1 MIKKLDRYIIK
12 KFIGT
17 FIFAILLIITIVIIF
32 DISEKIDDF
41 MEKKAPLYD
50 IIFVYYL
57 NFIPYFVNLFS
68 PLFTFIA
75 VIFFTSK
82 MAAKTEII
90 AILSSGVSFNRIMRP
105 YIISAALIGI
115 FSYYLTN
122 FLIPPTNQMRLDFEA
137 KYIRRQHR
145 DNDYNIHKQVEPQKY
160 VSLNTFNAGTNEGYE
175 LNYAIFS
182 NGEMKY
188 NLAANTI
195 RWDSLRKCWKLQDLY
210 IRNIEGMNER
220 IRHVATLDTVLNF
233 KPDDLDKKVN
243 NIDAM
248 NYFQLNSFIKKEEMR
263 GSDSIIYFQLEKHKR
278 AANPFS
284 TIILTLIGFSLASRK
299 VRGGIGMH
307 IGLGLILS
315 FSYILFMQVTTTF
328 ATNGNLHPMIAVW
341 IPNVIYG
348 LISVFLISKAPK

>member
-1 MIKKLDRYIIK
+1 MIKKIDRYIIR

-57 NFIPYFVNLFS
+57 NFVPYFVNLFS

-90 AILSSGVSFNRIMRP
+90 AILSSGVSFKRIMRP
-105 YIISAALIGI
+105 YMISAVLIGM

-122 FLIPPTNQMRLDFEA
+122 FLIPPTNQVRLDFEA

-160 VSLNTFNAGTNEGYE
+160 ICLNTFNAGTNEGYE
-175 LNYAIFS
+175 LDYATYS

-188 NLAANTI
+188 NLMANKI
-195 RWDSLRKCWKLQDLY
+195 QWDTVRKLWKLQDLY
-210 IRNIEGMNER
+210 IRKIDGMKED
-220 IRHVATLDTVLNF
+220 IRH
-233 KPDDLDKKVN
+233 
-243 NIDAM
+243 
-248 NYFQLNSFIKKEEMR
+248 
-263 GSDSIIYFQLEKHKR
+263 
-278 AANPFS
+278 
-284 TIILTLIGFSLASRK
+284 LASIR
-299 VRGGIGMH
+299 R
-307 IGLGLILS
+307 
-315 FSYILFMQVTTTF
+315 
-328 ATNGNLHPMIAVW
+328 
-341 IPNVIYG
+341 
-348 LISVFLISKAPK
+348 